1 MRLPALNPLLAKE
14 GKWGGKE
21 FICLPQ
27 LIENLKI
34 IFSNFF
40 LSRIS
45 LRMIDAGKIIKLVCG
60 NKYSPMNASELT
72 EHFKIDDSES
82 KQFRALLRELE
93 LKGEIVRIKKEQYAN
108 PGKAN
113 LLVGRLDANQRG
125 FGFVVPVRDG
135 ISDDIYV
142 DAEGMGSAMHG
153 DIVVV
158 RLPSSKMKKK
168 GRRKKRERERNVGR
182 IIDVLHRENE
192 TVVGTLKKSR
202 HFNYVAPDNSK
213 LPRDIYVSMEDTKE
227 AEHGDKVIARI
238 DQWPTR
244 HLNAEGTI
252 IEVLGRDGEPA
263 VDIKSIIHQ
272 FKLPFKFDKNILA
285 ETQDL
290 PLSISP
296 DETSTRLDLRDEL
309 IITIDPEDAK
319 DFDDAISLK
328 KDKKGNWL
336 LGVYIADVSYYVE
349 QDSAVDAEARKRGT
363 SVYLPGTVIPMLPE
377 VLSNGICSLKEGE
390 DRLTKGV
397 FFTYSPDGSLLRSEI
412 KHSVINVKKRLTY
425 HNATRILMESDEG
438 DTTPVTNLLFE
449 ASSLAKLLYKK
460 RMEEGAL
467 ELNLPEINIRVGEDG
482 KIDTIEKVKRDI
494 SHIIIEEFMIAANQA
509 VATFMHQKN
518 LPSVSRSHPEPDEDE
533 MLDFAEFIFNCKN
546 KRINP
551 FDKKRLQAFLDEI
564 SDHPESYII
573 NLMLLRSL
581 KKAEYSTT
589 EESHFALGLEHYAHF
604 TSPIRRYP
612 DLIVHRLLDLF
623 FQGQLKSKRA
633 KATWNEKITGWAK
646 HCSATEKI
654 AQDAEREIIK
664 LKLLRHLEEHADRVM
679 EGVITGIQEYGLFVQ
694 IDEFQLDG
702 LVHIRTLTDDFY
714 KIDKKKLSLVG
725 DRSGKVYGFG
735 DVVNVKITKIDL
747 LKREVDFVIET
758 GKKRMSS
765 MEYRMMKEKAKK

>member
-1 MRLPALNPLLAKE
+1 MVDAKNIIQ
-14 GKWGGKE
+14 
-21 FICLPQ
+21 FICG
-27 LIENLKI
+27 
-34 IFSNFF
+34 
-40 LSRIS
+40 R
-45 LRMIDAGKIIKLVCG
+45 
-60 NKYSPMNASELT
+60 KYSPMDASELAW
-72 EHFKIDDSES
+72 HFEIDDSGFQ
-82 KQFRALLRELE
+82 QFSTLLKELE

-108 PGKAN
+108 PKKAN
-113 LLVGRLDANQRG
+113 LLVGILDGNQKG
-125 FGFVVPVRDG
+125 YGFVVPAKEG
-135 ISDDIYV
+135 ISEDIYV
-142 DAEGMGSAMHG
+142 DSEGLGSAMHG

-158 RLPSSKMKKK
+158 RLPSQKKKKK
-168 GRRKKRERERNVGR
+168 GRRQRKKERNVGK
-182 IIDVLHRENE
+182 IIRVLHRENE
-192 TVVGTLKKSR
+192 TIVGTLKKSK

-213 LPRDIYVSMEDTKE
+213 LPRDIYVSMDDPKG
-227 AEHGDKVIARI
+227 AEHGDKVIVEV

-252 IEVLGRDGEPA
+252 VEILGKDGEPA

-272 FKLPFKFDKNILA
+272 FKLPFKFNENTIA

-290 PLSISP
+290 QQTISP
-296 DETSTRLDLRDEL
+296 AEIGVRLDLRSEL

-336 LGVYIADVSYYVE
+336 LGVHIADVSYYVNE
-349 QDSAVDAEARKRGT
+349 DSPVDKEARKRGT

-390 DRLTKGV
+390 DRLTKSI
-397 FFTYSPDGSLLRSEI
+397 FFTYSDNGRLVSSEI
-412 KHSVINVKKRLTY
+412 KHSIINVKKRLTY
-425 HNATRILMESDEG
+425 HNATKILMESDED
-438 DTTPVTNLLFE
+438 DTDPVTNLLFE
-449 ASSLAKLLYKK
+449 AAKLAKLLYKN

-482 KIDTIEKVKRDI
+482 KIDTIEKTTRDI
-494 SHIIIEEFMIAANQA
+494 SHIIIEEFMIAANQST
-509 VATFMHQKN
+509 ATFMHQKN

-546 KRINP
+546 KRIDP
-551 FDKKRLQAFLDEI
+551 FNKKRLQAFLDEI

-573 NLMLLRSL
+573 NLMLLRSM

-589 EESHFALGLEHYAHF
+589 QSSHFALGLEHYVHF

-623 FQGQLKSKRA
+623 FKGQLKSKNV
-633 KATWNEKITGWAK
+633 KASWHEKITGWAK
-646 HCSATEKI
+646 HCSTTEKR
-654 AQDAEREIIK
+654 AEGAEREIIK
-664 LKLLRHLEEHADRVM
+664 LKLLRHLEEHADKVM
-679 EGVITGIQEYGLFVQ
+679 EGIITGIQEYGLFVQ

-714 KIDKKKLSLVG
+714 ELDKKKLRLIGS
-725 DRSGKVYGFG
+725 RRGKVYSFG

-747 LKREVDFVIET
+747 LKREVDFVIVQ
-758 GKKRMSS
+758 K
-765 MEYRMMKEKAKK
+765 

>member
-1 MRLPALNPLLAKE
+1 
-14 GKWGGKE
+14 
-21 FICLPQ
+21 
-27 LIENLKI
+27 
-34 IFSNFF
+34 
-40 LSRIS
+40 
-45 LRMIDAGKIIKLVCG
+45 MIDAEKIIKLICSR
-60 NKYSPMNASELT
+60 KYSPMNASELA

-82 KQFRALLRELE
+82 KQFRTLLRELE
-93 LKGEIVRIKKEQYAN
+93 LKGEIVRIKKEQYTN
-108 PGKAN
+108 PKKAN
-113 LLVGRLDANQRG
+113 LLVGKLDVNQRG
-125 FGFVVPVRDG
+125 FGFVVPVKDG

-142 DAEGMGSAMHG
+142 DAEGLGSAMHG

-158 RLPSSKMKKK
+158 RLPSTKKKKK
-168 GRRKKRERERNVGR
+168 GKRKKREREKNVGR
-182 IIDVLHRENE
+182 IIDVLRRENE
-192 TVVGTLKKSR
+192 TVVGILKKSR

-227 AEHGDKVIARI
+227 SEHGDKVVVKI

-296 DETSTRLDLRDEL
+296 DEITTRLDLRDEL

-336 LGVYIADVSYYVE
+336 LGVHVADVSYYVE
-349 QDSAVDAEARKRGT
+349 QNTAVDVEARKRGT

-397 FFTYSPDGSLLRSEI
+397 FFTYAPDGNLLRSEI

-425 HNATRILMESDEG
+425 HNATKILMESDEK
-438 DTTPVTNLLFE
+438 DTNPVTNLLFE
-449 ASSLAKLLYKK
+449 ASTLAKLLYKK
-460 RMEEGAL
+460 RMKEGAL
-467 ELNLPEINIRVGEDG
+467 ELNLPEINIRVSEDG

-494 SHIIIEEFMIAANQA
+494 SHIIIEEFMVASNQA
-509 VATFMHQKN
+509 VATFMHQN
-518 LPSVSRSHPEPDEDE
+518 SLPSINRSHPEPDEDE

-581 KKAEYSTT
+581 RKAEYSTT

-633 KATWNEKITGWAK
+633 KATWNEKITGWAS
-646 HCSATEKI
+646 HCSATEKR
-654 AQDAEREIIK
+654 AEEAEREIIK
-664 LKLLRHLEEHADRVM
+664 LKLLRHLEEHADKVM

-714 KIDKKKLSLVG
+714 KLDKKKLSLVG
-725 DRSGKVYGFG
+725 DRRGKVYGFG
-735 DVVNVKITKIDL
+735 DVVRVKITKIDL

-765 MEYRMMKEKAKK
+765 MEYRMMKEKEKK

>member
-1 MRLPALNPLLAKE
+1 
-14 GKWGGKE
+14 
-21 FICLPQ
+21 
-27 LIENLKI
+27 
-34 IFSNFF
+34 
-40 LSRIS
+40 
-45 LRMIDAGKIIKLVCG
+45 MIDAEKIIKLICSR
-60 NKYSPMNASELT
+60 KYSPMNASELA

-82 KQFRALLRELE
+82 KQFRTLLRELE

-108 PGKAN
+108 PKKAN
-113 LLVGRLDANQRG
+113 LLVGKLDANQRG
-125 FGFVVPVRDG
+125 FGFVVPVKDG

-142 DAEGMGSAMHG
+142 DAEGLGSAMHG

-158 RLPSSKMKKK
+158 RLPSTKKKKK
-168 GRRKKRERERNVGR
+168 GKRKKREREKNVGR
-182 IIDVLHRENE
+182 IIDVLRRENE
-192 TVVGTLKKSR
+192 TVVGILKKSR

-227 AEHGDKVIARI
+227 SEHGDKVVVKI

-296 DETSTRLDLRDEL
+296 DEITTRLDLRDEL

-336 LGVYIADVSYYVE
+336 LGVHVADVSYYVE
-349 QDSAVDAEARKRGT
+349 QNTAVDVEARKRGT

-397 FFTYSPDGSLLRSEI
+397 FFTYAPDGNLLRSEI

-425 HNATRILMESDEG
+425 HNATKILMESDEK
-438 DTTPVTNLLFE
+438 DTNPVTNLLFE
-449 ASSLAKLLYKK
+449 ASTLAKLLYKK
-460 RMEEGAL
+460 RMKEGAL
-467 ELNLPEINIRVGEDG
+467 ELNLPEINIRVSEDG

-494 SHIIIEEFMIAANQA
+494 SHIIIEEFMVASNQA
-509 VATFMHQKN
+509 VATFMHQN
-518 LPSVSRSHPEPDEDE
+518 SLPSINRSHPEPDEDE

-581 KKAEYSTT
+581 RKAEYSTT

-633 KATWNEKITGWAK
+633 KATWNEMITGWAS
-646 HCSATEKI
+646 HCSATEKR
-654 AQDAEREIIK
+654 AEEAEREIIK

-714 KIDKKKLSLVG
+714 KLDKKKLSLVG
-725 DRSGKVYGFG
+725 DRRGKVYGFG
-735 DVVNVKITKIDL
+735 DVVRVKITKIDL

-765 MEYRMMKEKAKK
+765 MEYRMMKEKEKK

>member
-1 MRLPALNPLLAKE
+1 
-14 GKWGGKE
+14 
-21 FICLPQ
+21 
-27 LIENLKI
+27 
-34 IFSNFF
+34 
-40 LSRIS
+40 
-45 LRMIDAGKIIKLVCG
+45 MIDAEKIIKLICSR
-60 NKYSPMNASELT
+60 KYSPMNASELA

-82 KQFRALLRELE
+82 KQFRTLLRELE
-93 LKGEIVRIKKEQYAN
+93 LKGEIVRIKKEQYTN
-108 PGKAN
+108 PKKAN
-113 LLVGRLDANQRG
+113 LLVGKLDVNQRG
-125 FGFVVPVRDG
+125 FGFVVPVKDG

-142 DAEGMGSAMHG
+142 DAEGLGSAMHG

-158 RLPSSKMKKK
+158 RLPSTKKKKK
-168 GRRKKRERERNVGR
+168 GKRKKREREKNVGR
-182 IIDVLHRENE
+182 IIDVLRRENE
-192 TVVGTLKKSR
+192 TVVGILKKSR

-227 AEHGDKVIARI
+227 SEHGDKVVVKI

-244 HLNAEGTI
+244 HLNAEGSI

-296 DETSTRLDLRDEL
+296 DEITTRLDLRDEL

-336 LGVYIADVSYYVE
+336 LGVHVADVSYYVE
-349 QDSAVDAEARKRGT
+349 QNTAVDVEARKRGT

-397 FFTYSPDGSLLRSEI
+397 FFTYAPDGNLLRSEI

-425 HNATRILMESDEG
+425 HNATKILMESDEK
-438 DTTPVTNLLFE
+438 DTNPVTNLLFE
-449 ASSLAKLLYKK
+449 ASTLAKLLYKK
-460 RMEEGAL
+460 RMKEGAL
-467 ELNLPEINIRVGEDG
+467 ELNLPEINIRVSEDG

-494 SHIIIEEFMIAANQA
+494 SHIIIEEFMVASNQA
-509 VATFMHQKN
+509 VATFMHQN
-518 LPSVSRSHPEPDEDE
+518 SLPSINRSHPEPDEDE

-581 KKAEYSTT
+581 RKAEYSTT

-633 KATWNEKITGWAK
+633 KATWNEKITGWAS
-646 HCSATEKI
+646 HCSATEKR
-654 AQDAEREIIK
+654 AEEAEREIIK
-664 LKLLRHLEEHADRVM
+664 LKLLRHLEEHADKVM

-714 KIDKKKLSLVG
+714 KLDKKKLSLVG
-725 DRSGKVYGFG
+725 DRRGKVYGFG
-735 DVVNVKITKIDL
+735 DVVRVKITKIDL

-765 MEYRMMKEKAKK
+765 MEYRMMKEKEKK

>member
-1 MRLPALNPLLAKE
+1 
-14 GKWGGKE
+14 
-21 FICLPQ
+21 
-27 LIENLKI
+27 
-34 IFSNFF
+34 
-40 LSRIS
+40 
-45 LRMIDAGKIIKLVCG
+45 MIDAEKIIKLICSR
-60 NKYSPMNASELT
+60 KYSPMNASELA

-82 KQFRALLRELE
+82 KQFRTLLRELE
-93 LKGEIVRIKKEQYAN
+93 LKGEIVRIKKEQYTN
-108 PGKAN
+108 PKKAN
-113 LLVGRLDANQRG
+113 LLVGKLDVNQRG
-125 FGFVVPVRDG
+125 FGFVVPVKDG

-142 DAEGMGSAMHG
+142 DAESLGSAMHG

-158 RLPSSKMKKK
+158 RLPSTKKKKK
-168 GRRKKRERERNVGR
+168 GKRKKREREKNVGR
-182 IIDVLHRENE
+182 IIDVLRRENE

-227 AEHGDKVIARI
+227 SEHGDKVVVKI

-296 DETSTRLDLRDEL
+296 DEITTRLDLRDEL

-336 LGVYIADVSYYVE
+336 LGVHVADVSYYVE
-349 QDSAVDAEARKRGT
+349 QNTAVDVEARKRGT

-397 FFTYSPDGSLLRSEI
+397 FFTYAPDGNLLRSEI

-425 HNATRILMESDEG
+425 HNATKILMESDEK
-438 DTTPVTNLLFE
+438 DTNPVTNLLFE
-449 ASSLAKLLYKK
+449 ASTLAKLLYKK
-460 RMEEGAL
+460 RMKEGAL
-467 ELNLPEINIRVGEDG
+467 ELNLPEINIRVSEDG

-494 SHIIIEEFMIAANQA
+494 SHIIIEEFMVASNQA
-509 VATFMHQKN
+509 VATFMHQN
-518 LPSVSRSHPEPDEDE
+518 SLPSINRSHPEPDEDE

-581 KKAEYSTT
+581 RKAEYSTT

-633 KATWNEKITGWAK
+633 KATWNEKITGWAS
-646 HCSATEKI
+646 HCSATEKR
-654 AQDAEREIIK
+654 AEEAEREIIK
-664 LKLLRHLEEHADRVM
+664 LKLLRHLEEHADKVM

-714 KIDKKKLSLVG
+714 KLDKKKLSLVG
-725 DRSGKVYGFG
+725 DRRGKVYGFG
-735 DVVNVKITKIDL
+735 DVVRVKITKIDL

-765 MEYRMMKEKAKK
+765 MEYRMMKEKEKK

>member
-1 MRLPALNPLLAKE
+1 
-14 GKWGGKE
+14 
-21 FICLPQ
+21 
-27 LIENLKI
+27 
-34 IFSNFF
+34 
-40 LSRIS
+40 
-45 LRMIDAGKIIKLVCG
+45 
-60 NKYSPMNASELT
+60 
-72 EHFKIDDSES
+72 
-82 KQFRALLRELE
+82 
-93 LKGEIVRIKKEQYAN
+93 
-108 PGKAN
+108 
-113 LLVGRLDANQRG
+113 
-125 FGFVVPVRDG
+125 
-135 ISDDIYV
+135 
-142 DAEGMGSAMHG
+142 MGSAMHG

-158 RLPSSKMKKK
+158 RLPSTKKKKK
-168 GRRKKRERERNVGR
+168 GRRKKRESERNVGK

-202 HFNYVAPDNSK
+202 HFNYIAPDNSK
-213 LPRDIYVSMEDTKE
+213 LPRDIYVSMEDTKDS
-227 AEHGDKVIARI
+227 EHGDKVVVKI

-285 ETQDL
+285 ETQNL

-296 DETSTRLDLRDEL
+296 DEISTRLDLRDEL

-319 DFDDAISLK
+319 DFDDAISLT

-336 LGVYIADVSYYVE
+336 LGVHVADVSYYVE
-349 QDSAVDAEARKRGT
+349 QDSAVDVEGRKRGT

-397 FFTYSPDGSLLRSEI
+397 FFTYTPDGRLLRSEI

-438 DTTPVTNLLFE
+438 DTSPVTNLLFE
-449 ASSLAKLLYKK
+449 ASTLAKLLYKK
-460 RMEEGAL
+460 RMKEGAL

-494 SHIIIEEFMIAANQA
+494 SHIIIEEFMVAANQA
-509 VATFMHQKN
+509 VATFMHLN
-518 LPSVSRSHPEPDEDE
+518 SLPSISRSHPEPDEGE

-581 KKAEYSTT
+581 RKAEYSAT

-612 DLIVHRLLDLF
+612 DLIVHRILDLF
-623 FQGQLKSKRA
+623 FQGQLKSKGA
-633 KATWNEKITGWAK
+633 KATWDEKITGWAK
-646 HCSATEKI
+646 HCSTTEKRTEE
-654 AQDAEREIIK
+654 AEREIIK
-664 LKLLRHLEEHADRVM
+664 LKLLRHLEEHADKVM
-679 EGVITGIQEYGLFVQ
+679 KGVITGIQEYGLFVQ

-714 KIDKKKLSLVG
+714 KLDKKKLSLVG
-725 DRSGKVYGFG
+725 DRYGKVYGFG

-747 LKREVDFVIET
+747 LKREVDFVLV
-758 GKKRMSS
+758 
-765 MEYRMMKEKAKK
+765 

>member
-1 MRLPALNPLLAKE
+1 
-14 GKWGGKE
+14 
-21 FICLPQ
+21 
-27 LIENLKI
+27 
-34 IFSNFF
+34 
-40 LSRIS
+40 
-45 LRMIDAGKIIKLVCG
+45 MIDTEKIIKLICG
-60 NKYSPMNASELT
+60 RKYSPMNASELA
-72 EHFKIDDSES
+72 EHFRIDDSES
-82 KQFRALLRELE
+82 EQFRTLLRELE
-93 LKGEIVRIKKEQYAN
+93 LKGEIVQIKNEQYAN
-108 PGKAN
+108 PKKAN
-113 LLVGRLDANQRG
+113 LLVGKLDANQRG
-125 FGFVVPVRDG
+125 FGFVVPVKEG

-142 DAEGMGSAMHG
+142 DAEGLGSAMNG

-158 RLPSSKMKKK
+158 RLPSAKKKKK
-168 GRRKKRERERNVGR
+168 GRRKKGERERNAGR
-182 IIDVLHRENE
+182 IINVLHRENE
-192 TVVGTLKKSR
+192 TVVGTLKKSK
-202 HFNYVAPDNSK
+202 HLNYVAPDNSK
-213 LPRDIYVSMEDTKE
+213 LPRDIYVSMEDAKDS
-227 AEHGDKVIARI
+227 EHGDKVIVKI

-252 IEVLGRDGEPA
+252 IEILGKDGEPA

-285 ETQDL
+285 EAQDL

-296 DETSTRLDLRDEL
+296 DEISTRLDLRDEL

-336 LGVYIADVSYYVE
+336 LGVHVADVSYYVK
-349 QDSAVDAEARKRGT
+349 QDSAVDVEARKRGT

-390 DRLTKGV
+390 ERLTKGV
-397 FFTYSPDGSLLRSEI
+397 FFTYTPNGRLLRSEI
-412 KHSVINVKKRLTY
+412 RHSVINVKKRLTY
-425 HNATRILMESDEG
+425 HNATKILMESDEG
-438 DTTPVTNLLFE
+438 DTNPVTNLLFE
-449 ASSLAKLLYKK
+449 ASKLAKLLYKK

-509 VATFMHQKN
+509 VAKFMHQN
-518 LPSVSRSHPEPDEDE
+518 SLPSINRSHPEPDEDE

-546 KRINP
+546 KRIDP

-581 KKAEYSTT
+581 KKAEYSTAHT
-589 EESHFALGLEHYAHF
+589 SHFALGLEHYAHY

-623 FQGQLKSKRA
+623 FKGQLKSKQA
-633 KATWNEKITGWAK
+633 KASWNEKITGWAK
-646 HCSATEKI
+646 HCSTTEKR
-654 AQDAEREIIK
+654 AEEAEREIIK
-664 LKLLRHLEEHADRVM
+664 LKLLRHLEQHADKVM

-714 KIDKKKLSLVG
+714 KLDQKKLSLIG
-725 DRSGKVYGFG
+725 TRRGRVYNFG
-735 DVVNVKITKIDL
+735 DVIKVRITKIDL
-747 LKREVDFVIET
+747 LKREVDFVIVQT
-758 GKKRMSS
+758 NYSS
-765 MEYRMMKEKAKK
+765 EKS

>member
-1 MRLPALNPLLAKE
+1 
-14 GKWGGKE
+14 
-21 FICLPQ
+21 
-27 LIENLKI
+27 
-34 IFSNFF
+34 
-40 LSRIS
+40 
-45 LRMIDAGKIIKLVCG
+45 MIDAEKIIKLICSR
-60 NKYSPMNASELT
+60 KYSPMNASELA

-82 KQFRALLRELE
+82 KQFCTLLRELE
-93 LKGEIVRIKKEQYAN
+93 LKGEIVRIKKEQYTN
-108 PGKAN
+108 PKKAN
-113 LLVGRLDANQRG
+113 LLVGKLDVNQRG
-125 FGFVVPVRDG
+125 FGFVVPVKDG

-142 DAEGMGSAMHG
+142 DAESLGSAMHG

-158 RLPSSKMKKK
+158 RLPSTKKKKK
-168 GRRKKRERERNVGR
+168 GKRKKREREKNVGR
-182 IIDVLHRENE
+182 IIDVLRRENE
-192 TVVGTLKKSR
+192 TVVGILKKSR

-227 AEHGDKVIARI
+227 SKHGDKVVVKI

-244 HLNAEGTI
+244 HLKAEGTI
-252 IEVLGRDGEPA
+252 IEVIGRDGEPA

-296 DETSTRLDLRDEL
+296 DEITTRLDLRDEL

-336 LGVYIADVSYYVE
+336 LGVHVADVSYYVE
-349 QDSAVDAEARKRGT
+349 QNTAVDVEARKRGT

-397 FFTYSPDGSLLRSEI
+397 FFTYAPDGNLLRSEI

-425 HNATRILMESDEG
+425 HNATKILMESDEK
-438 DTTPVTNLLFE
+438 DTNPVTNLLFE
-449 ASSLAKLLYKK
+449 ASTLAKLLYKK
-460 RMEEGAL
+460 RMKEGAL
-467 ELNLPEINIRVGEDG
+467 ELNLPEINIRVSEDG

-494 SHIIIEEFMIAANQA
+494 SHIIIEEFMVASNQA
-509 VATFMHQKN
+509 VATFMHQN
-518 LPSVSRSHPEPDEDE
+518 SLPSINRSHPEPDEDE

-581 KKAEYSTT
+581 RKAEYSTT

-633 KATWNEKITGWAK
+633 EATWNEKITGWAS
-646 HCSATEKI
+646 HCSATEKR
-654 AQDAEREIIK
+654 AEEAEREIIK
-664 LKLLRHLEEHADRVM
+664 LKLLRHLEEHADKVM

-714 KIDKKKLSLVG
+714 KLDKKKLSLVG
-725 DRSGKVYGFG
+725 DRRGKVYGFG
-735 DVVNVKITKIDL
+735 DVVRVKITKIDL

-758 GKKRMSS
+758 G
-765 MEYRMMKEKAKK
+765 

>member
-1 MRLPALNPLLAKE
+1 M
-14 GKWGGKE
+14 
-21 FICLPQ
+21 
-27 LIENLKI
+27 
-34 IFSNFF
+34 
-40 LSRIS
+40 IS
-45 LRMIDAGKIIKLVCG
+45 EEKVIKLICG
-60 NKYSPMNASELT
+60 RKYSPMNASQLA
-72 EHFKIDDSES
+72 EHFKIDKSEYH
-82 KQFRALLRELE
+82 QFCTLLSELE
-93 LKGEIVRIKKEQYAN
+93 LKGEIVQIKKKQYVN
-108 PGKAN
+108 PGRAN
-113 LLVGRLDANQRG
+113 LLVGVLECNQRG
-125 FGFVVPVRDG
+125 FGFVIPVREG
-135 ISDDIYV
+135 ISADIYV
-142 DAEGMGSAMHG
+142 AEEDMGSAMHD

-158 RLPSSKMKKK
+158 RLPSQIRKRKVKR
-168 GRRKKRERERNVGR
+168 RRKNASGEIVNVLR
-182 IIDVLHRENE
+182 RANE
-192 TVVGTLKKSR
+192 TAVGMFKKSK
-202 HFNYVAPDNSK
+202 HLNYVAPDNPALS
-213 LPRDIYVSMEDTKE
+213 RDIYVSKEDAKD
-227 AEHGDKVIARI
+227 AQHGDKVIVKI

-252 IEVLGRDGEPA
+252 VEILGKDGEPA

-272 FKLPFKFDKNILA
+272 FKLPFKFEKNILA

-296 DETSTRLDLRDEL
+296 DEISTRLDLRDEL

-336 LGVYIADVSYYVE
+336 LGVHVADVSYYVE
-349 QDSAVDAEARKRGT
+349 QDSTVDVEARKRGT

-390 DRLTKGV
+390 GRLTKGV
-397 FFTYSPDGSLLRSEI
+397 FFTYSPDGKLLHSEI

-425 HNATRILMESDEG
+425 HNATKILMESDEK
-438 DTTPVTNLLFE
+438 DTNPVTNLLFE
-449 ASSLAKLLYKK
+449 ASTLAKLLYKK

-467 ELNLPEINIRVGEDG
+467 ELNLPEINIRINEDG
-482 KIDTIEKVKRDI
+482 KIDTIEKVSRDI

-509 VATFMHQKN
+509 VATFMHQSS
-518 LPSVSRSHPEPDEDE
+518 LPSINRSHPEPDEDE

-581 KKAEYSTT
+581 RKAEYSTT
-589 EESHFALGLEHYAHF
+589 QTSHFALGLEYYLHF

-623 FQGQLKSKRA
+623 FKGQLKPEKT
-633 KATWNEKITGWAK
+633 KATWHERIAGWAK
-646 HCSATEKI
+646 HCSITEKR
-654 AQDAEREIIK
+654 AEEAEREIIK
-664 LKLLRHLEEHADRVM
+664 LKLLRHLEEHADKVM

-714 KIDKKKLSLVG
+714 RLDKKRLSLIG
-725 DRSGKVYGFG
+725 TRRGKVYSFG
-735 DVVNVKITKIDL
+735 DVVKVKITNIDL
-747 LKREVDFVIET
+747 LKREVDFVIV
-758 GKKRMSS
+758 
-765 MEYRMMKEKAKK
+765 

>member
-1 MRLPALNPLLAKE
+1 
-14 GKWGGKE
+14 
-21 FICLPQ
+21 
-27 LIENLKI
+27 
-34 IFSNFF
+34 
-40 LSRIS
+40 
-45 LRMIDAGKIIKLVCG
+45 MIDAEKIIKLICSR
-60 NKYSPMNASELT
+60 KYSPMNASELA

-82 KQFRALLRELE
+82 KQFRTLLRELE
-93 LKGEIVRIKKEQYAN
+93 LKGEIVRIKKEQYTN
-108 PGKAN
+108 PKKAN
-113 LLVGRLDANQRG
+113 LLVGKLDVNQRG
-125 FGFVVPVRDG
+125 FGFVVPVKDG

-142 DAEGMGSAMHG
+142 DAEGLGSAMHG

-158 RLPSSKMKKK
+158 RLPSTKKK
-168 GRRKKRERERNVGR
+168 RKRKKREREKNVGR
-182 IIDVLHRENE
+182 IIDVLRRENE
-192 TVVGTLKKSR
+192 TVVGILKKSR

-227 AEHGDKVIARI
+227 SEHGDKVVVKI

-244 HLNAEGTI
+244 HLNAEGSI

-296 DETSTRLDLRDEL
+296 DEITTRLDLRDEL

-336 LGVYIADVSYYVE
+336 LGVHVADVSYYVE
-349 QDSAVDAEARKRGT
+349 QNTAVDVEARKRGT

-397 FFTYSPDGSLLRSEI
+397 FFTYAPDGNLLRSEI

-425 HNATRILMESDEG
+425 HNATKILMESDEK
-438 DTTPVTNLLFE
+438 DTNPVTNLLFE
-449 ASSLAKLLYKK
+449 ASTLAKLLYKK
-460 RMEEGAL
+460 RMKEGAL
-467 ELNLPEINIRVGEDG
+467 ELNLPEINIRVSEDG
-482 KIDTIEKVKRDI
+482 KIDTIEKIKRDI
-494 SHIIIEEFMIAANQA
+494 SHIIIEEFMVASNQA
-509 VATFMHQKN
+509 VATFMHQN
-518 LPSVSRSHPEPDEDE
+518 SLPSINRSHPEPDEDE

-581 KKAEYSTT
+581 RKAEYSTT

-633 KATWNEKITGWAK
+633 KATWNEMITGWAS
-646 HCSATEKI
+646 HCSATEKR
-654 AQDAEREIIK
+654 AEEAEREIIK
-664 LKLLRHLEEHADRVM
+664 LKLLRHLEEHADKVM

-714 KIDKKKLSLVG
+714 KLDKKKLSLVG
-725 DRSGKVYGFG
+725 DRRGKVYGFG
-735 DVVNVKITKIDL
+735 DVVRVKITKIDL

-758 GKKRMSS
+758 GEKRMSS
-765 MEYRMMKEKAKK
+765 MEYRMMKEKEKK

>member
-1 MRLPALNPLLAKE
+1 
-14 GKWGGKE
+14 
-21 FICLPQ
+21 
-27 LIENLKI
+27 
-34 IFSNFF
+34 
-40 LSRIS
+40 
-45 LRMIDAGKIIKLVCG
+45 MIDTEKIIKLICG
-60 NKYSPMNASELT
+60 RKYSPMNASELA
-72 EHFKIDDSES
+72 EHFRIDDSES
-82 KQFRALLRELE
+82 EQFRTLLRELE
-93 LKGEIVRIKKEQYAN
+93 LKGEIVQIKNEQYAN
-108 PGKAN
+108 PKKAN
-113 LLVGRLDANQRG
+113 LLVGKLDANQRG
-125 FGFVVPVRDG
+125 FGFVVPVKEG

-142 DAEGMGSAMHG
+142 DAEGLGSAMNG

-158 RLPSSKMKKK
+158 RLPSAKKKKK
-168 GRRKKRERERNVGR
+168 GRRKKGERERNAGR
-182 IIDVLHRENE
+182 IINVLHRENE
-192 TVVGTLKKSR
+192 TVVGTLKKSK
-202 HFNYVAPDNSK
+202 HLNYVAPDNSK
-213 LPRDIYVSMEDTKE
+213 LPRDIYVSMEDTKDS
-227 AEHGDKVIARI
+227 EHGDKVIVKI

-252 IEVLGRDGEPA
+252 IEILGKDGEPA

-285 ETQDL
+285 EAQDL

-296 DETSTRLDLRDEL
+296 DEISTRLDLRDEL

-336 LGVYIADVSYYVE
+336 LGVHVADVSYYVK
-349 QDSAVDAEARKRGT
+349 QDSAVDVEARKRGT

-390 DRLTKGV
+390 ERLTKGV
-397 FFTYSPDGSLLRSEI
+397 FFTYTPDGRLLRSEI
-412 KHSVINVKKRLTY
+412 RHSVINVKKRLTY
-425 HNATRILMESDEG
+425 HNATKILMESDEG
-438 DTTPVTNLLFE
+438 DTNPVTNLLFE
-449 ASSLAKLLYKK
+449 ASKLAKLLYKK

-509 VATFMHQKN
+509 VAKFMHQN
-518 LPSVSRSHPEPDEDE
+518 SLPSINRSHPEPDEDE

-546 KRINP
+546 KRIDP

-581 KKAEYSTT
+581 KKAEYSTAHT
-589 EESHFALGLEHYAHF
+589 SHFALGLEHYAHY

-623 FQGQLKSKRA
+623 FKGQLKSKQA
-633 KATWNEKITGWAK
+633 KASWNEKITGWAK
-646 HCSATEKI
+646 HCSTTEKR
-654 AQDAEREIIK
+654 AEEAEREIIK
-664 LKLLRHLEEHADRVM
+664 LKLLRHLEQHADKVM

-714 KIDKKKLSLVG
+714 KLDQKKLSLIG
-725 DRSGKVYGFG
+725 TRRGRVYNFG
-735 DVVNVKITKIDL
+735 DVIKVRITKIDL
-747 LKREVDFVIET
+747 LKREVDFVIV
-758 GKKRMSS
+758 
-765 MEYRMMKEKAKK
+765 

>member
-1 MRLPALNPLLAKE
+1 M
-14 GKWGGKE
+14 
-21 FICLPQ
+21 
-27 LIENLKI
+27 
-34 IFSNFF
+34 
-40 LSRIS
+40 
-45 LRMIDAGKIIKLVCG
+45 MIDAEKIIKLIYG
-60 NKYSPMNASELT
+60 RKYSPMNASELA
-72 EHFKIDDSES
+72 EHFRIDDSES
-82 KQFRALLRELE
+82 EQFRTLLREIE

-108 PGKAN
+108 PKKAN
-113 LLVGRLDANQRG
+113 LLVGKLDANQRG
-125 FGFVVPVRDG
+125 FGFVVPVKEG

-142 DAEGMGSAMHG
+142 DAEGLGSAMHG

-158 RLPSSKMKKK
+158 RLPSAKKK
-168 GRRKKRERERNVGR
+168 KRGRRKKRERERNAGR

-202 HFNYVAPDNSK
+202 HLNYVAPDNSK
-213 LPRDIYVSMEDTKE
+213 LPRDIYVSMKDTKDS
-227 AEHGDKVIARI
+227 EHGDKVIVKI

-244 HLNAEGTI
+244 HLNAEGTV
-252 IEVLGRDGEPA
+252 IEILGKDGEPA

-296 DETSTRLDLRDEL
+296 DEISTRLDLRDEL

-336 LGVYIADVSYYVE
+336 LGVHVADVSYYVK
-349 QDSAVDAEARKRGT
+349 QDSAVDNEARKRGT

-390 DRLTKGV
+390 ERLTKGV
-397 FFTYSPDGSLLRSEI
+397 FFTYAPDGRLLRSEI

-425 HNATRILMESDEG
+425 HNATKILMESDEEN
-438 DTTPVTNLLFE
+438 TNPVTNLLFE
-449 ASSLAKLLYKK
+449 ASILAKLLYKK

-467 ELNLPEINIRVGEDG
+467 ELNLPEINIRVGENG

-509 VATFMHQKN
+509 VATFMHQN
-518 LPSVSRSHPEPDEDE
+518 SLPSINRSHPEPDEDE

-546 KRINP
+546 KRIDP
-551 FDKKRLQAFLDEI
+551 FNKKRLQAFLDEI

-589 EESHFALGLEHYAHF
+589 HTSHFALGLKHYAHY

-623 FQGQLKSKRA
+623 FKGQLKSKQA
-633 KATWNEKITGWAK
+633 KASWNEKITGWAK
-646 HCSATEKI
+646 HCSTTEKR
-654 AQDAEREIIK
+654 AEEAEREIMK
-664 LKLLRHLEEHADRVM
+664 LKLLRHLEQHADKVM

-714 KIDKKKLSLVG
+714 KLDQKKLSLIG
-725 DRSGKVYGFG
+725 TRRGRVYNFG
-735 DVVNVKITKIDL
+735 DVIKVKITKIDL
-747 LKREVDFVIET
+747 LKREVDFVIV
-758 GKKRMSS
+758 
-765 MEYRMMKEKAKK
+765 

>member
-1 MRLPALNPLLAKE
+1 
-14 GKWGGKE
+14 
-21 FICLPQ
+21 
-27 LIENLKI
+27 
-34 IFSNFF
+34 
-40 LSRIS
+40 
-45 LRMIDAGKIIKLVCG
+45 MIDTEKIIKLICG
-60 NKYSPMNASELT
+60 RKYSPMNASELA
-72 EHFKIDDSES
+72 EHFRIDDSES
-82 KQFRALLRELE
+82 EQFRTLLRELE
-93 LKGEIVRIKKEQYAN
+93 LKGKIVQIKNEQYAN
-108 PGKAN
+108 PKKAN
-113 LLVGRLDANQRG
+113 LLVGKLDANQRG
-125 FGFVVPVRDG
+125 FGFVVPVKEG

-142 DAEGMGSAMHG
+142 DAEGLGSAMNG

-158 RLPSSKMKKK
+158 RLPSAKKKKK
-168 GRRKKRERERNVGR
+168 GRRKKGERERNAGR
-182 IIDVLHRENE
+182 IINVLHRENE
-192 TVVGTLKKSR
+192 TVVGTLKKSK
-202 HFNYVAPDNSK
+202 HLNYVAPDNSK
-213 LPRDIYVSMEDTKE
+213 LPRDIYVSMEDAKDS
-227 AEHGDKVIARI
+227 EHGDKVIVKI

-252 IEVLGRDGEPA
+252 IEILGKDGEPA

-285 ETQDL
+285 EAQDL

-296 DETSTRLDLRDEL
+296 DEISTRLDLRDEL

-336 LGVYIADVSYYVE
+336 LGVHVADVSYYVK
-349 QDSAVDAEARKRGT
+349 QDSAVDVEARKRGT

-390 DRLTKGV
+390 ERLTKGV
-397 FFTYSPDGSLLRSEI
+397 FFTYTPDGRLLRSEI

-425 HNATRILMESDEG
+425 HNATKILMESDER
-438 DTTPVTNLLFE
+438 DTNPVTNLLFE
-449 ASSLAKLLYKK
+449 ASKLAKLLYKK

-509 VATFMHQKN
+509 VAKFMHQN
-518 LPSVSRSHPEPDEDE
+518 SLPSINRSHPEPDEDE

-546 KRINP
+546 KRIDP

-581 KKAEYSTT
+581 KKAEYSTAHT
-589 EESHFALGLEHYAHF
+589 SHFALGLEHYAHY

-623 FQGQLKSKRA
+623 FKGQLKSKQA
-633 KATWNEKITGWAK
+633 KASWNEKITGWAK
-646 HCSATEKI
+646 HCSTTEKR
-654 AQDAEREIIK
+654 AEEAEREIIK
-664 LKLLRHLEEHADRVM
+664 LKLLRHLEQHADKVM

-714 KIDKKKLSLVG
+714 KLDQKKLSLIG
-725 DRSGKVYGFG
+725 TRRGRVYNFG
-735 DVVNVKITKIDL
+735 DVIKVRITKIDL
-747 LKREVDFVIET
+747 LKREVDFVIVQT
-758 GKKRMSS
+758 NDSS
-765 MEYRMMKEKAKK
+765 EKS

>member
-1 MRLPALNPLLAKE
+1 
-14 GKWGGKE
+14 
-21 FICLPQ
+21 
-27 LIENLKI
+27 
-34 IFSNFF
+34 
-40 LSRIS
+40 
-45 LRMIDAGKIIKLVCG
+45 MIDTEKIIKLICG
-60 NKYSPMNASELT
+60 RKYSPMNASELA
-72 EHFKIDDSES
+72 EHFRIDDSES
-82 KQFRALLRELE
+82 EQFRTLLRELE
-93 LKGEIVRIKKEQYAN
+93 LKGEIVQIKNEQYAN
-108 PGKAN
+108 PKKAN
-113 LLVGRLDANQRG
+113 LLVGKLDANQRG
-125 FGFVVPVRDG
+125 FGFVVPVKEG

-142 DAEGMGSAMHG
+142 DAEGLGSAMNG

-158 RLPSSKMKKK
+158 RLPSAKKKKK
-168 GRRKKRERERNVGR
+168 GRRKKGERERNAGR
-182 IIDVLHRENE
+182 IINVLHRENE
-192 TVVGTLKKSR
+192 TVVGTLKKSK
-202 HFNYVAPDNSK
+202 HLNYVAPDNSK
-213 LPRDIYVSMEDTKE
+213 LPRDIYVSMEDAKDS
-227 AEHGDKVIARI
+227 EHGDKVIVKI

-252 IEVLGRDGEPA
+252 IEILGKDGEPA

-285 ETQDL
+285 EAQDL

-296 DETSTRLDLRDEL
+296 DEISTRLDLRDEL

-336 LGVYIADVSYYVE
+336 LGVHVADVSYYVK
-349 QDSAVDAEARKRGT
+349 QDSAVDVEARKRGT

-390 DRLTKGV
+390 ERLTKGV
-397 FFTYSPDGSLLRSEI
+397 FFTYTPDGRLLRSEI

-425 HNATRILMESDEG
+425 HNATKILMESDEG
-438 DTTPVTNLLFE
+438 DTNPVTNLLFE
-449 ASSLAKLLYKK
+449 ASKLAKLLYKK

-509 VATFMHQKN
+509 VAKFMHQN
-518 LPSVSRSHPEPDEDE
+518 SLPSINRSHPEPDEDE

-546 KRINP
+546 KRIDP

-581 KKAEYSTT
+581 KKAEYSTAHT
-589 EESHFALGLEHYAHF
+589 SHFALGLEHYAHY

-623 FQGQLKSKRA
+623 FKGQLKSKQA
-633 KATWNEKITGWAK
+633 KASWNEKITGWAK
-646 HCSATEKI
+646 HCSTTEKR
-654 AQDAEREIIK
+654 AEEAEREIIK
-664 LKLLRHLEEHADRVM
+664 LKLLRHLEQHADKVM

-714 KIDKKKLSLVG
+714 KLDQKKLSLIG
-725 DRSGKVYGFG
+725 TRRGRVYNFG
-735 DVVNVKITKIDL
+735 DVIKVRITKIDL
-747 LKREVDFVIET
+747 LKREVDFVIVQT
-758 GKKRMSS
+758 NYSS
-765 MEYRMMKEKAKK
+765 EKS

>member
-1 MRLPALNPLLAKE
+1 
-14 GKWGGKE
+14 
-21 FICLPQ
+21 
-27 LIENLKI
+27 
-34 IFSNFF
+34 
-40 LSRIS
+40 
-45 LRMIDAGKIIKLVCG
+45 MIGAEKIIKLICG
-60 NKYSPMNASELT
+60 RRYSPMNASELA

-82 KQFRALLRELE
+82 PQFSTLLRKLELE
-93 LKGEIVRIKKEQYAN
+93 GEIVRIKKEQYSN
-108 PGKAN
+108 PKKAN
-113 LLVGRLDANQRG
+113 LLVGKLDANQRG
-125 FGFVVPVRDG
+125 FGFVVPVKKG

-142 DAEGMGSAMHG
+142 DAEGLGSAMHG

-158 RLPSSKMKKK
+158 RLPSPKNRKK
-168 GRRKKRERERNVGR
+168 GRKKKRERNVGQ
-182 IIDVLHRENE
+182 IVDILHRENE
-192 TVVGTLKKSR
+192 TIVGTLKKSK
-202 HFNYVAPDNSK
+202 HLNYVAPDNSK

-227 AEHGDKVIARI
+227 SEDGDKVVVRV

-272 FKLPFKFDKNILA
+272 FKLPFKFDENIIS
-285 ETQDL
+285 ETRKL

-296 DETSTRLDLRDEL
+296 DEISTRLDLRDEL

-328 KDKKGNWL
+328 KDKKGNWR
-336 LGVYIADVSYYVE
+336 LGVHVADVSYYVE
-349 QDSAVDAEARKRGT
+349 QDSAMDNEARKRGT

-397 FFTYSPDGSLLRSEI
+397 FFTYSSDGRLLRSEI

-425 HNATRILMESDEG
+425 HNATKILMESDEK
-438 DTTPVTNLLFE
+438 DTNPVTNLLFE
-449 ASSLAKLLYKK
+449 ASTLAKLLCKK

-467 ELNLPEINIRVGEDG
+467 ELNLPEINVRVGEDG

-509 VATFMHQKN
+509 VATFMHQN
-518 LPSVSRSHPEPDEDE
+518 SLPSINRSHPEPDEEE
-533 MLDFAEFIFNCKN
+533 MRDFAEFIFNCKN
-546 KRINP
+546 KRIDP
-551 FDKKRLQAFLDEI
+551 FNKKRLQAFLDEI

-581 KKAEYSTT
+581 KKAEYSTAQT
-589 EESHFALGLEHYAHF
+589 SHFALGLEYYAHF

-623 FQGQLKSKRA
+623 FKGQLKSK
-633 KATWNEKITGWAK
+633 KVKTSWNEKITGWAK
-646 HCSATEKI
+646 HCSTTEKR
-654 AQDAEREIIK
+654 AEGAEREIIK
-664 LKLLRHLEEHADRVM
+664 LKLLRHLKQHADKVM

-714 KIDKKKLSLVG
+714 KLDQKKLSLIG
-725 DRSGKVYGFG
+725 TRRGRVYNFG
-735 DVVNVKITKIDL
+735 DVIKVKITKIDL
-747 LKREVDFVIET
+747 LKREVDFVIV
-758 GKKRMSS
+758 
-765 MEYRMMKEKAKK
+765 